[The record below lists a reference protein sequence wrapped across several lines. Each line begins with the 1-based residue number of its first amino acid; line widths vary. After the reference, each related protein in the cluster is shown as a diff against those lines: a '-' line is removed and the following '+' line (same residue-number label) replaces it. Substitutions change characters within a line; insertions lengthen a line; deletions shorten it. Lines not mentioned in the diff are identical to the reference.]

1 MQEQED
7 YILIAED
14 LTKTFRGFVALQR
27 VSLKVRRGGIHG
39 VIGPNGAGKTTLFNT
54 LAGSLNPD
62 SGKIIFDGYNALRLK
77 PNERTQLGLART
89 FQNIR
94 IFGEM
99 SVLENVMVGRHCRSR
114 GGTLRVTFQ
123 IPFKKTHQEK
133 EIQKKALECLKF
145 TGLYNRKDMKACN
158 LPYGE
163 QRRLE
168 LARALATEPKLLLL
182 DEPVAGMNSAET
194 EGIITLLTRI
204 NERGTTI
211 VLIEHKMDFIMSLSN
226 LISVLNFGNK
236 ICEGTSDQVR
246 RSPEVIEAYLGK
258 ETNK

>member
-1 MQEQED
+1 
-7 YILIAED
+7 
-14 LTKTFRGFVALQR
+14 
-27 VSLKVRRGGIHG
+27 
-39 VIGPNGAGKTTLFNT
+39 
-54 LAGSLNPD
+54 
-62 SGKIIFDGYNALRLK
+62 
-77 PNERTQLGLART
+77 
-89 FQNIR
+89 
-94 IFGEM
+94 M
-99 SVLENVMVGRHCRSR
+99 SVSENVMVGRHCRSR
-114 GGTLRVTFQ
+114 AGTLHVTFQ
-123 IPFKKTHQEK
+123 IPFKKTRQER

-182 DEPVAGMNSAET
+182 DEPVAGMNPAET

-204 NERGTTI
+204 NELGTTI
-211 VLIEHKMDFIMSLSN
+211 VLIEHKMDFIMSISN

-236 ICEGTSDQVR
+236 ICEGTSDEVR